1 MKKIIS
7 AILLLALCIS
17 CFAGCAPKEDA
28 NLNAAAE
35 YLYAMYKDAKATTDS
50 DYTLVGQVRINDVVY
65 PITWTSDKADNVQIS
80 AGEKNMTNVKIT
92 ASEEDVNY
100 KLTATMKNEE
110 GQEVQVSF
118 DRIIPAKAQVGG
130 TIVLAYPKENKF
142 VTGGHYQYTS
152 SSGSTKW
159 ELVISENKAE
169 AIALEVVDNGDD
181 TVTFKAGEYFLFCD
195 ATNVQFVKEQGDNTK
210 FVLEAADTEGGYFIK
225 CAVANYNGKAQY
237 LEVYSGYLTCY
248 GMGSDPSIYVF
259 KMEEATGASGSVSGL
274 DGATN
279 TPAETDPPV
288 DNSNDPA
295 ADSTLSISD
304 AIALGASKPH
314 NNYTDNKYY
323 VTGEITEVYNEQY
336 GNMKIKDAQGNILTI
351 YGTFDADGTNRYD
364 AMATKP
370 VAGDTVT
377 IYGIIGQYKDTPQ
390 IKNGWITSHTP
401 AAGGS
406 NTPAET
412 DPPATEP
419 PATNP
424 PAATGASVTY
434 DFSAVEMTPAGD
446 YSNMTNDA
454 ILAAFQAG
462 ASGSGLKT
470 VEGTKIYAGN
480 NNDSGAF
487 PKAGGFL
494 KAGSSKATGQL
505 VMTFEK
511 KVAKVEIVCHSWKAD
526 ETNKIS
532 VNGSAAQ
539 DTAMT
544 ETATPGTLSF
554 SLDGS
559 SDTVTIDTNKRV
571 FIFKITVYFV
581 A

>member
-7 AILLLALCIS
+7 AILLLALCIG
-17 CFAGCAPKEDA
+17 CIAGCAPKEDA

-50 DYTLVGQVRINDVVY
+50 DYTVVGQVRINDVVY
-65 PITWTSDKADNVQIS
+65 PITWTTDKADNVQIA
-80 AGEKNMTNVKIT
+80 AGENNMTTVKIT

-100 KLTATMKNEE
+100 KLTATMKNAD
-110 GQEVQVSF
+110 GQEVSVSF

-130 TIVLAYPKENKF
+130 TIVLAYPKENKY

-159 ELVISENKAE
+159 ELVISEKKAD

-195 ATNVQFVKEQGDNTK
+195 ASNVQFVKEQGDNTK
-210 FVLEAADTEGGYFIK
+210 FVLEAADTEGGYYIK
-225 CAVANYNGKAQY
+225 CAVANYGGKAQY

-259 KMEEATGASGSVSGL
+259 KLEEATGAAGSVSGL

-295 ADSTLSISD
+295 ADSTLSIAD

-314 NNYTDNKYY
+314 NTYTDNKYY

-336 GNMKIKDAQGNILTI
+336 GNMKIKDAEGNILTI
-351 YGTFDADGTNRYD
+351 YGTYDATGANRYD

-377 IYGIIGQYKDTPQ
+377 IYGIVGQYNDTPQ

-406 NTPAET
+406 STPAET
-412 DPPATEP
+412 DPPAT
-419 PATNP
+419 NP
-424 PAATGASVTY
+424 PAAAGASVTF
-434 DFSAVEMTPAGD
+434 DFSSLDKKGAEITEGALELFNG
-446 YSNMTNDA
+446 
-454 ILAAFQAG
+454 LAPN
-462 ASGSGLKT
+462 SGLT
-470 VEGTKIYAGN
+470 AVTLTKIYNGN
-480 NNDSGAF
+480 GSGGAF
-487 PKAGGFL
+487 EQTPGLLKCGTKNDAGKLELSFN
-494 KAGSSKATGQL
+494 
-505 VMTFEK
+505 K
-511 KVAKVEIVCHSWKAD
+511 KVAKVEIVGHGWKTAGYD
-526 ETNKIS
+526 KFI

-539 DTAMT
+539 EAPVTGNT
-544 ETATPGTLSF
+544 TPTPLSF
-554 SLDGS
+554 NLDGS
-559 SDTVTIDTNKRV
+559 SEKVTIDIEGRV
-571 FIFKITVYFV
+571 FIFKIIVYFV

>member
-1 MKKIIS
+1 MKKFIS
-7 AILLLALCIS
+7 AILLLALCIG
-17 CFAGCAPKEDA
+17 CIAGCAPKEDA

-35 YLYAMYKDAKATTDS
+35 YLYAMYKDGKATTDS
-50 DYTLVGQVRINDVVY
+50 DYTVVGQVRINDVVY
-65 PITWTSDKADNVQIS
+65 PITWTTDKAENVQIV
-80 AGEKNMTNVKIT
+80 AGENNMTTVKIT
-92 ASEEDVNY
+92 ATEADVNY

-110 GQEVQVSF
+110 GQEVSVSF

-159 ELVISENKAE
+159 ELVISENKAD

-210 FVLEAADTEGGYFIK
+210 FVLEAADTDGGYYIK

-259 KMEEATGASGSVSGL
+259 KMEEATGAAGTVSGL
-274 DGATN
+274 EGSTD

-295 ADSTLSISD
+295 ADSTLSIAD
-304 AIALGASKPH
+304 AITLGASKPH
-314 NNYTDNKYY
+314 NTYTDNKYY
-323 VTGEITEVYNEQY
+323 VTGVITEVYNEQY
-336 GNMKIKDAQGNILTI
+336 GNMKITDSEGNILTI
-351 YGTFDADGTNRYD
+351 YGTYDADGTNRYD

-377 IYGIIGQYKDTPQ
+377 IYGIVGQYNDTPQ
-390 IKNGWITSHTP
+390 IKNGWITAHTP
-401 AAGGS
+401 AAGG
-406 NTPAET
+406 NAPAET

-419 PATNP
+419 PATEA
-424 PAATGASVTY
+424 PAAPTGDSVTY
-434 DFSAVEMTPAGD
+434 EFTSVTDKGAELDAEKALALFPGAVSAAP
-446 YSNMTNDA
+446 
-454 ILAAFQAG
+454 
-462 ASGSGLKT
+462 
-470 VEGTKIYAGN
+470 TKIYAGN
-480 NNDSGAF
+480 GTGGAY
-487 PKAGGFL
+487 PEQGGLL
-494 KAGSSKATGQL
+494 KCGTSKMDGQL
-505 VMTFEK
+505 VLTFDK
-511 KVAKVEIVCHSWKAD
+511 KVAKVEISCHDWYTKS
-526 ETNKIS
+526 EQYPTNKNKVV
-532 VNGSAAQ
+532 VNGSEAVLAPYNE
-539 DTAMT
+539 DG
-544 ETATPGTLSF
+544 TPAVLTF
-554 SLDGS
+554 NLDGS
-559 SDTVTIDTNKRV
+559 SETVTIDTQARI

-581 A
+581 G